1 MKSLS
6 KLGKTIMKVANI
18 NLNFRK
24 MKNNDKKAATPP
36 SRHTS
41 TLKAVPLAVL
51 MALNTGTLATDATCK
66 PNENN
71 LTVTTEVVSNTKSP
85 QQTKETISPE
95 DQKDYDKLY
104 CMMFLSDVR
113 GESIY
118 LKKTDK
124 VSIGIVKDQ
133 YDPETGKRLGDAILI
148 KYKHPENK
156 KEYESLKNAGLKPE
170 ATDYPITE
178 TYLIPITNE
187 GVRVDAKK
195 NLLLEDIGE
204 ERCAKLKVSKNCF
217 KWEEYPDIVCEMNS
231 MGYVSTKDGLKYFN
245 YNKDGWHGST
255 ITGMDRCGMTK
266 EIFVSVEDA
275 LMVVNCMEKHYS
287 GQYITY

>member
-1 MKSLS
+1 
-6 KLGKTIMKVANI
+6 MKVANI

-95 DQKDYDKLY
+95 DQKDYDYLY
-104 CMMFLSDVR
+104 NMMF
-113 GESIY
+113 GITKGGQTN

-124 VSIGIVKDQ
+124 VLICHLKDV
-133 YDPETGKRLGDAILI
+133 YEHNTGKRLGNAII
-148 KYKHPENK
+148 IHYMYPENK

-170 ATDYPITE
+170 VTDY
-178 TYLIPITNE
+178 Y
-187 GVRVDAKK
+187 AKYYRK
-195 NLLLEDIGE
+195 
-204 ERCAKLKVSKNCF
+204 R
-217 KWEEYPDIVCEMNS
+217 
-231 MGYVSTKDGLKYFN
+231 TKYRDY
-245 YNKDGWHGST
+245 
-255 ITGMDRCGMTK
+255 
-266 EIFVSVEDA
+266 
-275 LMVVNCMEKHYS
+275 
-287 GQYITY
+287 

>member
-1 MKSLS
+1 
-6 KLGKTIMKVANI
+6 MKVANI

-104 CMMFLSDVR
+104 SMMFGDVK
-113 GESIY
+113 GEQTN

-124 VSIGIVKDQ
+124 VLVCHITDV
-133 YDPETGKRLGDAILI
+133 YDFNTGKRIGDAIAI
-148 KYKHPENK
+148 QYKHPENE

-170 ATDYPITE
+170 VTDYPITE

-217 KWEEYPDIVCEMNS
+217 KWEKYPDMVCEMNS

-245 YNKDGWHGST
+245 YNKDGWHGSN
-255 ITGMDRCGMTK
+255 TGMDRCGMTK
-266 EIFVSVEDA
+266 EIFVSVEEA
-275 LMVVNCMEKHYS
+275 IMVINCMERHYP
-287 GQYITY
+287 

>member
-1 MKSLS
+1 
-6 KLGKTIMKVANI
+6 MKVANI

-51 MALNTGTLATDATCK
+51 MALNMGNISSAEPNFKTSDNDA
-66 PNENN
+66 NI
-71 LTVTTEVVSNTKSP
+71 VTTEVVSSVKSS
-85 QQTKETISPE
+85 QQSEFNPSQE
-95 DQKDYDKLY
+95 LKDTFNKLY
-104 CMMFLSDVR
+104 CMMFFSDVR

-148 KYKHPENK
+148 KYKYPENE
-156 KEYESLKNAGLKPE
+156 KEYNRLKNAGLKPE
-170 ATDYPITE
+170 VTDYPITE

-195 NLLLEDIGE
+195 NLLLEELGE
-204 ERCAKLKVSKNCF
+204 ERCAKLKIDKNCF
-217 KWEEYPDIVCEMNS
+217 KYEEYPEPVCPINS
-231 MGYVSTKDGLKYFN
+231 FGYISKNDELKYFN
-245 YNKDGWHGST
+245 YNKDGWCSFHNGN
-255 ITGMDRCGMTK
+255 DRCGMTK
-266 EIFVSVEDA
+266 EIPVSVEEA
-275 LMVVNCMEKHYS
+275 IMVVNCMEKHYS

>member
-71 LTVTTEVVSNTKSP
+71 LTVTTEVVSNTKSL

-95 DQKDYDKLY
+95 DKKDYDKLY
-104 CMMFLSDVR
+104 SMMFGVTK
-113 GESIY
+113 GGQTN

-124 VSIGIVKDQ
+124 VLVCHVKDVCD
-133 YDPETGKRLGDAILI
+133 YNTGKRLGDAII
-148 KYKHPENK
+148 IQYKHPENK
-156 KEYESLKNAGLKPE
+156 KEYDRLKNAGLKPE
-170 ATDYPITE
+170 AANYPVEEI
-178 TYLIPITNE
+178 YLLPVDVFTGNMRFTKNNSKE
-187 GVRVDAKK
+187 KMGV
-195 NLLLEDIGE
+195 
-204 ERCAKLKVSKNCF
+204 ERCANIKTDFNCF
-217 KWEEYPDIVCEMNS
+217 KWEIYPEPLCDIYAGS
-231 MGYVSTKDGLKYFN
+231 FISYKDSERYFN
-245 YNKDGWHGST
+245 YNKDGWHSFHNGD
-255 ITGMDRCGMTK
+255 DRCGMTK
-266 EIFVSVEDA
+266 NVSVSYDEA
-275 LMVVNCMEKHYS
+275 SMILNYLNNNYPKK
-287 GQYITY
+287 

>member
-1 MKSLS
+1 
-6 KLGKTIMKVANI
+6 MKVANI

-104 CMMFLSDVR
+104 SMMFGDVK
-113 GESIY
+113 GEQTN

-124 VSIGIVKDQ
+124 V
-133 YDPETGKRLGDAILI
+133 
-148 KYKHPENK
+148 
-156 KEYESLKNAGLKPE
+156 
-170 ATDYPITE
+170 
-178 TYLIPITNE
+178 
-187 GVRVDAKK
+187 
-195 NLLLEDIGE
+195 
-204 ERCAKLKVSKNCF
+204 
-217 KWEEYPDIVCEMNS
+217 
-231 MGYVSTKDGLKYFN
+231 
-245 YNKDGWHGST
+245 
-255 ITGMDRCGMTK
+255 
-266 EIFVSVEDA
+266 
-275 LMVVNCMEKHYS
+275 
-287 GQYITY
+287 